1 MALGYSGAGPYP
13 QTYYDQ
19 KNDHSKLIKEAKLKE
34 NKFINLYKKYC
45 SYFKADL
52 HLPFAGKYILG
63 GKLWRSK

>member
-34 NKFINLYKKYC
+34 NKFINSKKYC
-45 SYFKADL
+45 SYL
-52 HLPFAGKYILG
+52 
-63 GKLWRSK
+63 KLITFTFCWKIYSWW